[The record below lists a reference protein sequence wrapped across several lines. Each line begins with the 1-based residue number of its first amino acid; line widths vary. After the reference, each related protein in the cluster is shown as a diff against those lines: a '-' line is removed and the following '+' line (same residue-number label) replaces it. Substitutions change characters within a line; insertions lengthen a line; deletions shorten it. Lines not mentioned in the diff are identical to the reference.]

1 MTIILDNKDFEWLV
15 ILANHVP
22 DEDEDEDEDVDVVT
36 NAKEAEAYRL
46 LNEAT
51 AKRFKVDMKDCPF

>member
-1 MTIILDNKDFEWLV
+1 MT
-15 ILANHVP
+15 
-22 DEDEDEDEDVDVVT
+22 EDKNVDVKT
-36 NAKEAEAYRL
+36 RAKEAEAYRL